1 MSSNSRLL
9 RSALGAALLGALAAA
24 WAPGARGAACPVPA
38 PVLTGPAGVQAG
50 ESYSLSWTNVL
61 TSPTAQ
67 SPQSPDY
74 YVVERSQDANFAS
87 GVDQTVT
94 LRSAITLT
102 PGAASAKVLYHRIV
116 VKSSCPTPSLAA
128 IVSNVVAVP
137 VKTACDAPLS
147 VGELHVHPANPPA
160 YSTWVVTWN
169 TLGSGPGPGGGPT
182 GLKFRIRRTS
192 AFEPDGREWDVDTG
206 AASFSGAP
214 GDYVFQ
220 VRAEASCGALGPWSP
235 SLRVTVGNVMKPAL
249 LLVSEP
255 APISA
260 LVPAAGT
267 RLTTSF
273 VVRNG
278 GTEAIAV
285 RAKADD
291 SGFVL
296 APDSFALAPNAETKV
311 VVTSLYVSVLQ
322 RPVHASVVLT
332 AGETTITVPVD
343 CMLSAA
349 PAKAKVVWSDS
360 GVDVDRDGN
369 PVLRSIVNPSD
380 VSAAFVATVRAPWL
394 TAVPLDGQPWDR
406 PLAARETRTVQL
418 VVDRAK
424 RRSGTGT
431 EVGAVSLS
439 TVGFPDGAETL
450 LVTDD
455 GPAVPPTAGGAGATP
470 AAAAR
475 TRLLYA
481 AFPNAV
487 DAKRVGRFAADLWL
501 TNSDAVNAVPVLLL
515 FNPIGGPSDGSAL
528 RRYDF
533 TLAAGET
540 RRYRNVVGTLLGS
553 EGAFAVEVRSTA
565 PTLTATAL
573 VNNRPLPATVA
584 ARNASRRTP
593 LGTTPATGQYGF
605 EMRPTIPGEGVK
617 QSDPLYWVSGLAH
630 DANRRSNLLLL
641 ETSGF
646 DTKVLIEL
654 FDLNG
659 FPVLRNGSIVSID
672 RTIPSNA
679 TVQLFDDADLFDPVP
694 LANSYAYARI
704 TWKDNS
710 VADPIGGARGSVV
723 GMATVIDNRTQD
735 SSLHVGVSSNGLNP
749 LQGVSPSVRESR
761 GALSTV
767 PFAGAPPSLSF
778 PAVHAGGAPLED
790 GSKPFWR
797 TRVTLTNTST
807 SSAHNV
813 KLKYVDNSSNTIV
826 SVTQPLP
833 ARAVVAFEDLLEEF
847 FNLPPAASTYG
858 HVEIENVM
866 NTDGTC
872 CKEGWADVD
881 VQTEAYTVSPATGVG
896 DFKTG
901 MEGYSYRHGYSSF
914 QSNLGTMEFDGA
926 ESSSAYRTN
935 LILNE
940 VGGSYCD
947 VVIAA
952 YLPGSFVPIATV
964 PKRIPP
970 NGYISEE
977 LFRSTLGLNL
987 SELTDVR
994 IVVRQVGG
1002 DGVFLAFASKID
1014 VVSGDPANIF
1024 LRPAAA
1030 GTGR

>member
-1 MSSNSRLL
+1 MGSNSRLS
-9 RSALGAALLGALAAA
+9 RSVLGAALLGALAVAR
-24 WAPGARGAACPVPA
+24 APDARGAACPVPA

-67 SPQSPDY
+67 TADY
-74 YVVERSQDANFAS
+74 YVVERSQDATFAA

-94 LRSAITLT
+94 VRSAITLT
-102 PGAASAKVLYHRIV
+102 PGASSAKVLYHRIV
-116 VKSSCPTPSLAA
+116 VKSSCPTASPLA

-137 VKTACDAPLS
+137 VKSTCDAPLS
-147 VGELHVHPANPPA
+147 VGELRVDPANPPA

-192 AFEPDGREWDVDTG
+192 AFEPDGREWVVDGG

-220 VRAEASCGALGPWSP
+220 VRAEASCGTEGPWSP
-235 SLRVTVGNVMKPAL
+235 SLRVTVGNVLKPAL

-255 APISA
+255 APIAA

-273 VVRNG
+273 ILRNG
-278 GTEAIAV
+278 GTDAIAV
-285 RAKADD
+285 RARAND

-296 APDSFALAPNAETKV
+296 APESFELAPNAEATV
-311 VVTSLYVSVLQ
+311 VVTSLYVSVLE

-332 AGETTITVPVD
+332 AGETTLTVPVD
-343 CMLSAA
+343 CMISAA
-349 PAKAKVVWSDS
+349 PAKARVVWSDPTS
-360 GVDVDRDGN
+360 DIDRDGN

-380 VSAAFVATVRAPWL
+380 FAASFVATVRAPWL
-394 TAVPLDGQPWDR
+394 AVVPLDGLPWDR
-406 PLAARETRTVQL
+406 PLAARETRTVRL

-431 EVGAVSLS
+431 EVGAVSLA
-439 TVGFPDGAETL
+439 TVGFPGGAETV

-487 DAKRVGRFAADLWL
+487 DAKSVGRFAADLWL
-501 TNSDAVNAVPVLLL
+501 TNSDAVNAVPVSLL
-515 FNPIGGPSDGSAL
+515 FNPIGGPPDGSAL
-528 RRYDF
+528 RRYDL

-553 EGAFAVEVRSTA
+553 DGAFAVEVRSTA

-584 ARNASRRTP
+584 ARNASRSA
-593 LGTTPATGQYGF
+593 LAGTPAVGQYGF
-605 EMRPTIPGEGVK
+605 EMRPTVPGEGVK

-672 RTIPSNA
+672 KTIPANA
-679 TVQLFDDADLFDPVP
+679 TVQLFDEADLFDPAP

-710 VADPIGGARGSVV
+710 AADPVGGARGSVV

-735 SSLHVGVSSNGLNP
+735 SSLHVGVSSDGLNP
-749 LQGVSPSVRESR
+749 LRGVPASVRTSR
-761 GALSTV
+761 GALSTL

-813 KLKYVDNSSNTIV
+813 KLKYVDNNSNTIV

-940 VGGSYCD
+940 VTGSWCD

-964 PKRIPP
+964 TRRVPP
-970 NGYISEE
+970 NGYLSEE